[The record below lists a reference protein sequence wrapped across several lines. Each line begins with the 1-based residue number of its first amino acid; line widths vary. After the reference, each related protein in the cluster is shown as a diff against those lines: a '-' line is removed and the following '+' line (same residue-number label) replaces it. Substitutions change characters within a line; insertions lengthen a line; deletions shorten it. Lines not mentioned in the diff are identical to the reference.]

1 MEHVWDEQQ
10 LVRRCKEGSESAYA
24 ELVRLHQPRLYQIA
38 FRLTS
43 DRQVAEDVVQ
53 EAFLAAFKA
62 MERFE
67 PKPSLAP
74 WLNTIT
80 VRIARRVTARRRAT
94 PSSSLDLIAPDGN
107 GSGPIGQ
114 LLDADLSTD
123 PHAIAEGAEL
133 QTLVAAAIGD
143 LPFDQR
149 TAVVLRHVMGVDY
162 GTAAETMGMPLNTY
176 KSHLLRGTRA
186 LRASL
191 TRQLDARAEEFPGP
205 GNGSTP
211 AAGMPSG
218 ARLDDAPG
226 TAKVST
232 RLES

>member
-1 MEHVWDEQQ
+1 VGHVWDEQQ
-10 LVRRCKEGSESAYA
+10 LVRRCKEGSEAAYA

-80 VRIARRVTARRRAT
+80 VRISQRATARRRAR
-94 PSSSLDLIAPDGN
+94 PSRSLDLITPGGDGFEHL
-107 GSGPIGQ
+107 GH

-123 PHAIAEGAEL
+123 PQAIAEAAEL
-133 QTLVAAAIGD
+133 RSLLAAAIGD

-149 TAVVLRHVMGVDY
+149 AAVVLRHVAGVDY
-162 GTAAETMGMPLNTY
+162 STAAETMGVPLNTY

-186 LRASL
+186 LRARL
-191 TRQLDARAEEFPGP
+191 TRQLDARAEASPGP
-205 GNGSTP
+205 GNGSMP
-211 AAGMPSG
+211 AKETLIG

-226 TAKVST
+226 PAKVSA
-232 RLES
+232 RVES

>member
-1 MEHVWDEQQ
+1 VEHVWDEHQ
-10 LVRRCKEGSESAYA
+10 LVRRCKEGSEAAYA
-24 ELVRLHQPRLYQIA
+24 ELVRAHQPRLFQIA
-38 FRLTS
+38 FRLTG

-80 VRIARRVTARRRAT
+80 VRIARRVSARSRAR
-94 PSSSLDLIAPDGN
+94 PSRSIDVVVPDDD
-107 GSGPIGQ
+107 GSGPSS
-114 LLDADLSTD
+114 LPLEADLSTD
-123 PHAIAEGAEL
+123 PHAIAEADEL
-133 QTLVAAAIGD
+133 RTLVAAAIGD

-149 TAVVLRHVMGVDY
+149 AAVVLRHVMDVDY
-162 GTAAETMGMPLNTY
+162 ATAAETMGVPLNTY

-191 TRQLDARAEEFPGP
+191 SRQLDARVEAFKGQGSGP
-205 GNGSTP
+205 
-211 AAGMPSG
+211 AGGMRSG
-218 ARLDDAPG
+218 VPLDDPPG
-226 TAKVST
+226 VVKASA